1 MNKNKSIKVILDQM
15 EYNKITIEAKRQG
28 ISLQKFAKTR
38 LLDDQGGRQEL
49 QDKIM
54 RAVPKIYFLTQQ
66 ADDAIREELFRI
78 GEELCQF

>member
-1 MNKNKSIKVILDQM
+1 MNNKSIKVILDQI
-15 EYNKITIEAKRQG
+15 EYNKITIEAKQQG

-54 RAVPKIYFLTQQ
+54 RAVPKIYFLARQ